1 MVASFSGVNLANFAP
16 PPFFFGLN
24 SAKFSKWKKWKKKLW
39 SRLTV
44 EGGAGM
50 EDEEEETRMDERAS
64 GTTTQV
70 SSAVGTAWIGGQG
83 CRLTT
88 NRKIPPFSSLPYFPS
103 LPFPSLLCRAGRKLA
118 VAMCARRLQRLL
130 TCKLSPHM
138 QQQQQVD
145 RTAAGAKIIAEP
157 WSSS

>member
-1 MVASFSGVNLANFAP
+1 
-16 PPFFFGLN
+16 
-24 SAKFSKWKKWKKKLW
+24 
-39 SRLTV
+39 V

-64 GTTTQV
+64 GDNTGV
-70 SSAVGTAWIGGQG
+70 V
-83 CRLTT
+83 CRGHRV
-88 NRKIPPFSSLPYFPS
+88 NRRTRLSTDDKPENPALLFPSLLPFAS

-130 TCKLSPHM
+130 TRKLSPHM
-138 QQQQQVD
+138 QQQQVD

-157 WSSS
+157 